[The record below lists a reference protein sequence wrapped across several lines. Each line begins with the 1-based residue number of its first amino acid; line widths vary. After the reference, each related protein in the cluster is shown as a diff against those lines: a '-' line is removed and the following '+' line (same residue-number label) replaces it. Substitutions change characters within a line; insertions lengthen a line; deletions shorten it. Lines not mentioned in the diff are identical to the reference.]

1 MDLPEY
7 PPQDDLSSEGLPSP
21 AGFSERVGQSP
32 VAYALLALLV
42 VFVLYQVVGGTIT
55 LLVFGARVRPE
66 TVQWMRLATILG
78 QVLLILVPTIL
89 LTQFQGLSARETLR
103 LRGSGAREILLGV
116 VGVLSLQQILQVYMA
131 LQDQIPIPTSIRPLV
146 DSIKEVIEQTYR
158 ELAAS
163 HSVPELL
170 YVLLVIALVP
180 AVCEELLFRGLVQ
193 KNFERGVRGW
203 WKVVLPGVIFGAYHF
218 NPFAFVPLAVLGV
231 YLGFLVL
238 RTESILTSMAAHFA
252 NNLFAVIVVFFNGNE
267 AILLH
272 DATSDL
278 SFTEISW
285 TVGGFGFVFAMSTYA
300 FVRLT
305 RGMNNTPAL

>member
-1 MDLPEY
+1 MDSPEY
-7 PPQDDLSSEGLPSP
+7 PPQDELSREVPPSP
-21 AGFSERVGQSP
+21 TGSSERVIQSP
-32 VAYALLALLV
+32 VAYALVALLV

-55 LLVFGARVRPE
+55 LLVFGAKVRPE
-66 TVQWMRLATILG
+66 TVQWMRFATILG
-78 QVLLILVPTIL
+78 QVLLILIPTIL
-89 LTQFQGLSARETLR
+89 LTHFQGLSARETLR
-103 LRGSGAREILLGV
+103 LRGSGAREVLLAV

-131 LQDQIPIPTSIRPLV
+131 LQDQIPIPNSIRPLV
-146 DSIKEVIEQTYR
+146 DSIREAIEETYR

-238 RTESILTSMAAHFA
+238 RTESILTSVVAHFA
-252 NNLFAVIVVFFNGNE
+252 NNLFAVIVIFFNGNE

-278 SFTEISW
+278 SVTTIFW
-285 TVGGFGFVFAMSTYA
+285 TAGGFGFVFAVSTYA

-305 RGMNNTPAL
+305 RGTENTPAL